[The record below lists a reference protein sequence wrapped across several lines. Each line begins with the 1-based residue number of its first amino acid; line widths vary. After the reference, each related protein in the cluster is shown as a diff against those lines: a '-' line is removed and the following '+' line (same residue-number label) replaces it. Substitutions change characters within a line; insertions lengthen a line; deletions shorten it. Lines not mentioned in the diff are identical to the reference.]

1 MVIHHGGNRSVQ
13 LFCEL
18 RTGLHYMDMNQ
29 WKQEFE
35 VRDQINQEDAII
47 DNDMAE
53 TIMIIIAQ
61 EWVIEKKKQETI
73 MMQS

>member
-1 MVIHHGGNRSVQ
+1 MQARVLVVAVAVAV
-13 LFCEL
+13 
-18 RTGLHYMDMNQ
+18 
-29 WKQEFE
+29 EFE

-61 EWVIEKKKQETI
+61 E
-73 MMQS
+73 